1 MSKVKILVGSNYTE
15 RTILQSKLTKE
26 GDRAVDQLEFQIPKN
41 EDVAVN
47 DELYYQQ
54 DFMELNNLSLCLNL
68 QGNVKDESGIF
79 NHGSATAI
87 TYEDE
92 EEYYG
97 KQAIFNG
104 SSSFISVPDNNNLD
118 LSGEFDIYVWAKW
131 TSTTN
136 GHILDKRGGSY
147 PNGYAIS
154 VNKGTAGDVVFKMG
168 GTTILSSSNG
178 YNDGNKHLIRV
189 SRNSDNLVT
198 LYVDGVSKGTATITY
213 NGTNTNPLLIG
224 KGDTHETGTLFQGNV
239 FQTNVFDSTT
249 TYAGSSTQNFFNGK
263 ILRLRIYKGIA
274 LDDEISTIIKDKIN
288 PRSTLKFGGYVT
300 KIDVEMPYKRIIAQ
314 SFGKV
319 LVETE
324 VRGQSYEDKTPEHI
338 LNDLITNNTSFTFD
352 DRSIASGLTV
362 DKFIADGKLFDI
374 IRDFASFTN
383 RIFYTTPTKE
393 FVFEPAE
400 FNYIANK
407 TFTHGTGNIIVNK
420 KGFDDTK
427 LVNQLTLIGETQEFS
442 RTQSF
447 TGNGNNKVF
456 TIDHAATTVE
466 VKVGGTSQ
474 TPSEHYEMDTLS
486 KEITFTTAPANS
498 ASITVDYDYEI
509 PMVIK
514 GERATSIT
522 KYGTHAKK
530 IIMSWITNRTDGV
543 RFVQSYLN
551 RYAEIQ
557 ERTSVNFA
565 SLLGYLSENDVMN
578 ISHSGLGISGDFAVK
593 SISWTYPQMNTEVI
607 VGEYFFDFFEDDQE
621 IVRKLHDF
629 EGAITT
635 SKEIQDY
642 ESPEELLAMTDVVI
656 QVVSEDFS
664 ESLSM
669 TATVQE
675 YEKTRATYG
684 SSKYGSR
691 ITQDI
696 YGDA

>member
-1 MSKVKILVGSNYTE
+1 MAKVRVLVGSTYTDK
-15 RTILQSKLTKE
+15 TVLQSRLTKE
-26 GDRAVDQLEFQIPKN
+26 GDRAVDQIEVHIPKN
-41 EDVAVN
+41 EDVNVN
-47 DELYYQQ
+47 DEIYYQQ
-54 DFMELNNLSLCLNL
+54 DFMELENLSLCLNL
-68 QGNVKDESGIF
+68 QGNVRDESGIF

-136 GHILDKRGGSY
+136 GHILDKRAGSY

-189 SRNSDNLVT
+189 SRDSDNLVT

-213 NGTNTNPLLIG
+213 NGTNSNPLLIG

-249 TYAGSSTQNFFNGK
+249 TYTGSSTQNFFNGK
-263 ILRLRIYKGIA
+263 ILRLRIYKGTP
-274 LDDEISTIIKDKIN
+274 LDNEISTIIKDKIN
-288 PRSTLKFGGYVT
+288 PKSVLKFGGYVT
-300 KIDVEMPYKRIIAQ
+300 KLDINLAYKKVIAQ

-324 VRGQSYEDKTPEHI
+324 VRGQSYDGKSPEFI
-338 LNDLITNNTSFTFD
+338 LNDLITNNTNFTFD
-352 DRSIASGLTV
+352 DRGTATNLTV
-362 DKFIADGKLFDI
+362 DKFIADGKLYDI
-374 IRDFASFTN
+374 IRDFASYTN
-383 RIFYTTPTKE
+383 RIFYTTPMKE
-393 FVFEPAE
+393 FIFEPSE
-400 FNYIANK
+400 YNYIKNK
-407 TFTHGTGNIIVNK
+407 TYTHGDSNVIINK

-427 LVNQLTLIGETQEFS
+427 LVNQLTLIGETQKFS

-456 TIDHAATTVE
+456 TLDHAATTIE
-466 VKVGGTSQ
+466 VKIGGTLK
-474 TPSEHYEMDTLS
+474 TPNEDYELDTLS
-486 KEITFTTAPANS
+486 KQITFTTAPSNS
-498 ASITVDYDYEI
+498 ASVTTEYAYEI

-514 GERATSIT
+514 GERAASIT

-530 IIMSWITNRTDGV
+530 LVLNWITNRTDGV

-551 RYAEIQ
+551 RYSEIQ

-565 SLLGYLSENDVMN
+565 SLIGYLSENDVVN
-578 ISHSGLGISGDFAVK
+578 LLHSSIGVSGDFVVK
-593 SISWTYPQMNTEVI
+593 SITWNYPEMNTSIV
-607 VGEYFFDFFEDDQE
+607 VGEYYFDFFEDDQE

-629 EGAITT
+629 ETAITT

-642 ESPEELLAMTDVVI
+642 ESPEEVLAMTDVVI

>member
-1 MSKVKILVGSNYTE
+1 
-15 RTILQSKLTKE
+15 
-26 GDRAVDQLEFQIPKN
+26 
-41 EDVAVN
+41 
-47 DELYYQQ
+47 
-54 DFMELNNLSLCLNL
+54 
-68 QGNVKDESGIF
+68 
-79 NHGSATAI
+79 
-87 TYEDE
+87 
-92 EEYYG
+92 
-97 KQAIFNG
+97 
-104 SSSFISVPDNNNLD
+104 
-118 LSGEFDIYVWAKW
+118 
-131 TSTTN
+131 
-136 GHILDKRGGSY
+136 
-147 PNGYAIS
+147 
-154 VNKGTAGDVVFKMG
+154 
-168 GTTILSSSNG
+168 
-178 YNDGNKHLIRV
+178 
-189 SRNSDNLVT
+189 
-198 LYVDGVSKGTATITY
+198 
-213 NGTNTNPLLIG
+213 
-224 KGDTHETGTLFQGNV
+224 
-239 FQTNVFDSTT
+239 
-249 TYAGSSTQNFFNGK
+249 
-263 ILRLRIYKGIA
+263 
-274 LDDEISTIIKDKIN
+274 
-288 PRSTLKFGGYVT
+288 
-300 KIDVEMPYKRIIAQ
+300 MPFKRIIAQ

-324 VRGQSYEDKTPEHI
+324 VRGQNYESKTPEYI

-352 DRSIASGLTV
+352 DRSVASGLTV

-400 FNYIANK
+400 FNYIKNK
-407 TFTHGTGNIIVNK
+407 TFTHGNSNVIIDK

-442 RTQSF
+442 RTQTF

-474 TPSEHYEMDTLS
+474 TPAEDYEMDTLS

-514 GERATSIT
+514 GERSSSIT

-530 IIMSWITNRTDGV
+530 LIMSWITNRTDGV

-565 SLLGYLSENDVMN
+565 SLLGYLSENDVVN
-578 ISHSGLGISGDFAVK
+578 LAHSSLGVSGDFVVK
-593 SISWTYPQMNTEVI
+593 SISWTYPQMNTNII

-642 ESPEELLAMTDVVI
+642 ESPEEVLAMTDVVI

-675 YEKTRATYG
+675 HEKTRATYG